1 MICQMFLSKLLKLL
15 NCNSSHDCISVSLA
29 PNSGNCPLAPNSG
42 NRPLV
47 TNSGNCP
54 LVTNSGNR
62 PLAPNSGGTRKIRKF
77 FQSPPELGDLGGLN
91 TLKRRQKNLQS
102 KLATQ

>member
-29 PNSGNCPLAPNSG
+29 P
-42 NRPLV
+42 
-47 TNSGNCP
+47 NSGNCP